1 MVTTPG
7 QQLGRTLLIQLGDGG
22 SPTEIFSTLCGLK
35 TRSFD
40 LSTASVDTTIPSC
53 TNPGGVVQKTGR
65 PGQASRTFSGSG
77 AYVAGAN
84 MSLWLGHVM
93 NATVFNAIVI
103 VPGLGSFAGS
113 FFVTAFTV
121 SGDVDPNME
130 FNCTIE
136 AAGVLTF
143 TAEA

>member
-7 QQLGRTLLIQLGDGG
+7 QQVGRLLLIQLGDGN
-22 SPTEIFSTLCGLK
+22 SPETFSNLCGLK

-40 LSTASVDTTIPSC
+40 LTTASVDTTIPSC
-53 TNPGGVVQKTGR
+53 TNPGDVVQKTGR
-65 PGQASRTFSGSG
+65 PGQASRSFTGSG

-84 MSLWLGHVM
+84 MSAFMTHVIG
-93 NATVFNAIVI
+93 ATVFNANVI
-103 VPGLGSFAGS
+103 VPGLGTFTGS
-113 FFVTAFTV
+113 FFVSSFTV

-130 FNCTIE
+130 FNATFE
-136 AAGVLTF
+136 AAAPLAF